1 MKKVLPRII
10 AILLILVGVAVLS
23 YPVISNWLMSQNQTV
38 AITEYGLSV
47 AQMNE
52 ESKQA
57 ELARARE
64 YNDMLS
70 GSGIV
75 DPFLPESGYVL
86 PEEYTSILN
95 IAGVICHIEI
105 PKVDLNLPVYHGT
118 EEETLKKGVGHLQ
131 NTAFPIAGES
141 NHTALTGHRGLPSA
155 KLFTDLDKLIEGDK
169 FYITILN
176 EKATYV
182 IDQIVVVE
190 PSDTRELMPVAGK
203 EYITLITC
211 TPYGINSHRMFVR
224 GYRSGEV
231 EILDEIE
238 EEPSLEIPTWLERY
252 KWHMVAGGVGFVMV
266 LFVARIIINKK
277 KRRRS

>member
-1 MKKVLPRII
+1 MRKVLPRII
-10 AILLILVGVAVLS
+10 AILLILIGVAVLS
-23 YPVISNWLMSQNQTV
+23 YPVISNWLISQNQTV
-38 AITEYGLSV
+38 AITDYGLSV

-52 ESKQA
+52 MRKQE

-105 PKVDLNLPVYHGT
+105 PKINLNLPVYHGT
-118 EEETLKKGVGHLQ
+118 EEETLRKGVGHLQ

-155 KLFTDLDKLIEGDK
+155 KLFTDLDKLVEGDK
-169 FYITILN
+169 FYITILD

-190 PSDTRELMPVAGK
+190 PSDTRELMPVVGE

-231 EILDEIE
+231 EMLNEIE
-238 EEPSLEIPTWLERY
+238 EEPSLEILSWIEKY
-252 KWHMVAGGVGFVMV
+252 QWQMVMGGAGLAMV
-266 LFVARIIINKK
+266 LFVIRVIIRK
-277 KRRRS
+277 KRRKS